1 MLGALPEALQR
12 SLYSAF
18 QLQVRYHRPRHEV
31 TIRVTIRADAL
42 PTLTQIVKEA
52 AGTTDTQVNAAKP
65 AAIGSH
71 VLGRPRQDSNL
82 RTRLRR
88 PHPRAALTCM
98 DPLSE
103 KPVGAWGATPEC
115 IQVRN
120 RTSLIYTSDYDNRF
134 NAGAA
139 LRGQGPAI

>member
-65 AAIGSH
+65 AAIVPMFWAPPAGFEPAHTAPEATSTCSADLHGSPLREAGGR
-71 VLGRPRQDSNL
+71 LGRNSRVHTGQ
-82 RTRLRR
+82 
-88 PHPRAALTCM
+88 
-98 DPLSE
+98 E
-103 KPVGAWGATPEC
+103 
-115 IQVRN
+115 
-120 RTSLIYTSDYDNRF
+120 SDQPDLYF
-134 NAGAA
+134 
-139 LRGQGPAI
+139 